1 MSCSFSWNCP
11 PGSFPYTVRQGDT
24 LYSIAKRFETTVER
38 LARINSI
45 PDANTINAGENLCIP
60 LPLQYFPACMTTNY
74 YVVNEN
80 DTIESIA
87 DYFGVST
94 AQIIYSNIGI
104 DADNL
109 YNGMILCIPLAK
121 PPVCINIENGLL
133 SLLYPSG
140 DSLSFPAAHN
150 LSGGPS
156 VIVQKQ
162 IDTSFGGRKRLN
174 LLESGSGISS
184 PSAQLSEN
192 DILLGEDDMDKVFN
206 LVTVGTEVTVR

>member
-11 PGSFPYTVRQGDT
+11 PGSFPYTVREGDT

-45 PDANTINAGENLCIP
+45 ADANIINTGQNLCVP

-74 YVVNEN
+74 YVVNES
-80 DTIESIA
+80 DTIGSIA

-121 PPVCINIENGLL
+121 PPVCINVEGGFLKLI
-133 SLLYPSG
+133 YPSG
-140 DSLSFPAAHN
+140 DSSSFPAAYN
-150 LSGGPS
+150 LSPTQS

-162 IDTSFGGRKRLN
+162 IDTSFGGKKRLN
-174 LLESGSGISS
+174 LLESGSAISS
-184 PSAQLSEN
+184 PSAQRSEN
-192 DILLGEDDMDKVFN
+192 DILLGEDAMDKVFN
-206 LVTVGTEVTVR
+206 LVTVGTEVTIR

>member
-11 PGSFPYTVRQGDT
+11 PGSFPYTIRQGDT

-38 LARINSI
+38 LALINSI
-45 PDANTINAGENLCIP
+45 PDTNTINAGESLCIP

-80 DTIESIA
+80 DTIETIA
-87 DYFGVST
+87 EYFGVST

-121 PPVCINIENGLL
+121 PPVCVNIESGVLT
-133 SLLYPSG
+133 LLYPSG

-174 LLESGSGISS
+174 LLEGGSGISS
-184 PSAQLSEN
+184 PSAQLSEK

-206 LVTVGTEVTVR
+206 LVTVGTEVSIR

>member
-38 LARINSI
+38 LSQINSI
-45 PDANTINAGENLCIP
+45 SDTNIINAGESLCIP

-74 YVVNEN
+74 YVVGEN
-80 DTIESIA
+80 DTIHSIA
-87 DYFGVST
+87 GYFGVST

-121 PPVCINIENGLL
+121 PPVCVNIEGGVLT
-133 SLLYPSG
+133 LLYPTGESV
-140 DSLSFPAAHN
+140 SFPATHN
-150 LSGGPS
+150 LAPSPS

-174 LLESGSGISS
+174 LLESGIAISS
-184 PSAQLSEN
+184 PSAQISEN

-206 LVTVGTEVTVR
+206 LVTVGTEVSIR